1 MQQPITPTIAAI
13 ATPPGNGG
21 IGIIRV
27 SGPQALAI
35 GQKVFCPAGHIR
47 GDKKP
52 VFVPRMLTY
61 GHAIDAHGNTL
72 DEAMAVYMP
81 APKSFTGED
90 VWEIQAHGG
99 YVLLNTLLARI
110 YEAGAQPA
118 DKGEF
123 TRRAF
128 MNGRLDLSQAEAVAR
143 LINAPTPQAARL
155 ALAKLDGLLG
165 KKIHALRDRL
175 ELLRQRLCADLD
187 FSEEESEALPLLAQ
201 QVPEIMDELS
211 SLLSAYS
218 RNKPLMEGPICA
230 LVGRV
235 NAGKSSLMNALLGR
249 NRAIVSPFAGTTRD
263 YLEELCLINGMAVRL
278 VDTAGLRP
286 ALQMAGADSPPAI
299 DPIEQE
305 GINRSYQRMQEAN
318 LLLLLLDGA
327 SLAHSP
333 DFSLEQNLIENLLQR
348 HVFNPENCI
357 LIWNKADICPPAWH
371 LLPANLAAIPARLSL
386 CAKTGEGVEELCA
399 ALASHCMQAENLTD
413 EISLSDREEA
423 AIRHAHAELMAL
435 NREIHTIP
443 LDIAAIL
450 LDNALSSLGDVLGLG
465 SLEDTV
471 NAVFATFCIGK

>member
-1 MQQPITPTIAAI
+1 MQQPSTPTIAAI

-27 SGPQALAI
+27 SGPHALSI
-35 GQKVFCPAGHIR
+35 GKKVFCHAADARGEKEPA
-47 GDKKP
+47 
-52 VFVPRMLTY
+52 FVPRMLTY

-81 APKSFTGED
+81 GPKSFTGED
-90 VWEIQAHGG
+90 VLEIHAHGG
-99 YVLLNTLLARI
+99 YVLLNTLLARV
-110 YEAGAQPA
+110 YEAGAEPA
-118 DKGEF
+118 AKGEF

-128 MNGRLDLSQAEAVAR
+128 MNGKLDLSQAEAVAG

-165 KKIHALRDRL
+165 RKIHALRDKL

-187 FSEEESEALPLLAQ
+187 FSEDESEALPLLAAQ
-201 QVPEIMDELS
+201 LPSIIEELH
-211 SLLSAYS
+211 SLLRAYT

-230 LVGRV
+230 LAGRV

-286 ALQMAGADSPPAI
+286 NRDTATETI

-305 GINRSYQRMQEAN
+305 GIHRSHQRIQEAN
-318 LLLLLLDGA
+318 LVLLLLDGA
-327 SLAHSP
+327 NLAQTPS
-333 DFSLEQNLIENLLQR
+333 FFLEQSLVQTLAL
-348 HVFNPENCI
+348 NPARCI
-357 LIWNKADICPPAWH
+357 LIWNKADIHPPSWH
-371 LLPANLAAIPARLSL
+371 LLPENLAAIPTRLSL
-386 CAKTGEGVEELCA
+386 CAKTGEGVEELCT
-399 ALASHCMQAENLTD
+399 ALASQCIQANNFTD
-413 EISLSDREEA
+413 EISLSNREEA
-423 AIRHAHAELMAL
+423 AIRHAYEELTVL
-435 NREIHTIP
+435 NKDIQHIP
-443 LDIAAIL
+443 LDIASIL
-450 LDNALSSLGDVLGLG
+450 LDNALASLGDVLGLG